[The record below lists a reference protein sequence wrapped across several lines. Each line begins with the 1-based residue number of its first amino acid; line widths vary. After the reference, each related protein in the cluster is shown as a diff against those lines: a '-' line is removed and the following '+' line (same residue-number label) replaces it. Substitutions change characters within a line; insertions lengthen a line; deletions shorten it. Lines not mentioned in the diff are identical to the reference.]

1 MGNILSLTF
10 VRWVVLK
17 QDQCCCLNPFGVFGL
32 WGPLLG
38 ASVSRVYCPNPSVG
52 ILLFSLAA
60 SSALDSG

>member
-1 MGNILSLTF
+1 M
-10 VRWVVLK
+10 LK

-38 ASVSRVYCPNPSVG
+38 ASVSRVYYPKPSVE
-52 ILLFSLAA
+52 IVLFSLAA